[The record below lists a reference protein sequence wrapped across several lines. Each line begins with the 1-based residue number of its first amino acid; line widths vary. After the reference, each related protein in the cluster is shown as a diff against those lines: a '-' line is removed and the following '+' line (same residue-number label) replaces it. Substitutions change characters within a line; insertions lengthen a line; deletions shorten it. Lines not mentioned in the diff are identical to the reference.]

1 MGVRLLLRAEL
12 LKLRRHRPLIALAA
26 VLSTGA
32 VVAFQAF
39 LQIRHATTSSPQING
54 PAGGE
59 AGMTQLLKMQG
70 LYFGAIASILI
81 GAEAGTADL
90 ASGVFRDLVATG
102 RSRLTLFWVRL
113 PAALIISLSFTMVA
127 YALGVAGLF
136 FYADGLIG
144 PTGSQI
150 LEGLGWV
157 LLANGAV
164 TALALG
170 VGSLTG
176 SRALTLTAVV
186 GWQTIGTLLLM
197 REIPNPQFLLN
208 TALGRLSPLSL
219 VPARMGELTALAVI
233 AAWGLVPTLAGARR
247 TGRQDA

>member
-1 MGVRLLLRAEL
+1 MRLLLRTEL
-12 LKLRRHRPLIALAA
+12 LKLRRQRPLMALAV
-26 VLSTGA
+26 VLSAGA

-39 LQIRHATTSSPQING
+39 LQIRHATTSSPQLNG

-70 LYFGAIASILI
+70 LYFGAIASILV

-113 PAALIISLSFTMVA
+113 PAALIISLSLTTVA
-127 YALGVAGLF
+127 YALGVTGLF
-136 FYADGLIG
+136 LYADGLIS
-144 PTGSQI
+144 PTASQI

-176 SRALTLTAVV
+176 SRALALTAVV
-186 GWQTIGTLLLM
+186 GWETIGTQLLM
-197 REIPNPQFLLN
+197 REIPNPQFLLS
-208 TALGRLSPLSL
+208 TALGRLAPLSL
-219 VPARMGELTALAVI
+219 VPTRIDELGALVVI
-233 AAWGLVPTLAGARR
+233 AAWALIPMLAGARR
-247 TGRQDA
+247 TARQDA

>member
-1 MGVRLLLRAEL
+1 MRLLLRAEL
-12 LKLRRHRPLIALAA
+12 LKLRRHRPLMVMAA
-26 VLSTGA
+26 VLSAGA

-39 LQIRHATTSSPQING
+39 LQLRHATTSSPQMNG

-81 GAEAGTADL
+81 GTEAGTADL

-113 PAALIISLSFTMVA
+113 PAALIISLSLTMIA
-127 YALGVAGLF
+127 YALGVTGLLI
-136 FYADGLIG
+136 YADGLIG
-144 PTGSQI
+144 PTAGQI
-150 LEGLGWV
+150 LDGLGWM

-164 TALALG
+164 TALAVG

-176 SRALTLTAVV
+176 SRALTLTAVI
-186 GWQTIGTLLLM
+186 GWQTIGTQLLM
-197 REIPNPQFLLN
+197 REIPSPQFLLS
-208 TALGRLSPLSL
+208 TALGRLAPLSL
-219 VPARMGELTALAVI
+219 VPARMGEMAALGVI
-233 AAWGLVPTLAGARR
+233 AVWALVPTLAGGRR
-247 TGRQDA
+247 TARQDT